1 MTQEK
6 TKAARGRPKT
16 INRERILDVAMK
28 AYWQEGTRGV
38 SINEICKLAEVSKPG
53 LYREFGNEDGLMQ
66 AALAA
71 YIEQTF
77 SPLITKLKSQ
87 TSLSGVLAELV
98 EFVCNEREELPD
110 GCLMVK
116 MRDTQTKLGD
126 KTQNALV
133 EIHHQF
139 MFFIEGWAQR
149 AREGGEIPETMSNQF
164 VADYI
169 DAQLTAA
176 LAQRARGEDAEKVRT
191 VLKMAFSVLSRLA

>member
-1 MTQEK
+1 MIQEK
-6 TKAARGRPKT
+6 AKAARGRPKT

-53 LYREFGNEDGLMQ
+53 LYREFGNEDGLME

-77 SPLITKLKSQ
+77 SPLIGSLESQ
-87 TSLSGVLAELV
+87 TSFSAVLAELV
-98 EFVCNEREELPD
+98 NFVCNERKELPD

-116 MRDTQTKLGD
+116 MRDAQPSLGD
-126 KTQNALV
+126 KTQSALA
-133 EIHHQF
+133 EIHYQF
-139 MFFIEGWAQR
+139 MVFIESWAQK
-149 AREGGEIPETMSNQF
+149 AKESGEIPETMSDRF
-164 VADYI
+164 VADYV

-176 LAQRARGEDAEKVRT
+176 LAQRARGEDAEKVNA
-191 VLKMAFSVLSRLA
+191 VLKMAFSVLA

>member
-53 LYREFGNEDGLMQ
+53 LYREFGNEDGLME

-77 SPLITKLKSQ
+77 SPLIATLESQ

-98 EFVCNEREELPD
+98 EFVCNERKELPD

-126 KTQNALV
+126 KTQNALA
-133 EIHHQF
+133 EIHYQF
-139 MFFIEGWAQR
+139 MAFIEGWAQR

-176 LAQRARGEDAEKVRT
+176 LAQRARGEDVEKVNA
-191 VLKMAFSVLSRLA
+191 VLKMAFSVLA

>member
-1 MTQEK
+1 MAQEK
-6 TKAARGRPKT
+6 TKAVRGRPKT

-77 SPLITKLKSQ
+77 SPLITTLKSQ

-126 KTQNALV
+126 KTQNALA

-139 MFFIEGWAQR
+139 MAFIEGWAQR
-149 AREGGEIPETMSNQF
+149 ARESGEIPETMSNEF

-176 LAQRARGEDAEKVRT
+176 LAQRARGEDVEKVRA
-191 VLKMAFSVLSRLA
+191 VLKMAFSVLA